1 MTEKAIFKEIW
12 SIEDAD
18 VRADRV
24 SQLAE
29 QDKELAARIQS
40 LLRYSNQFQSVFD
53 DPLIL
58 LKNQN
63 EGQKATRYSI
73 QGELA
78 RGGMGVIYTAYDSQM
93 RRNVVL
99 KCLQL
104 KHRDNFQAS
113 QRFYNEAHIAGQ
125 LQHPGI
131 APVYELGELEDGR
144 PFYCMKLVE
153 GKTLAQFLSDRCSP
167 AEKKVQSLN
176 FFLQICQTMAFAH
189 ERGII
194 HRDLKP
200 SNIMVG
206 KHGQTL
212 IMDWG
217 VAKSLVTKDDSA
229 AVADVNP
236 LQLSRADGT
245 LCHESCVGAEDHA
258 EKDHFDSSDL
268 TRHGQIVGTPGYMPP
283 EQAAGQNALVG
294 KQSDVYA
301 LGVMLFEILTGA
313 TPARTEGCF
322 SDQFESASDERNRL
336 LLDSNA
342 DIEMADL
349 ARSCLQQKPVNRPQD
364 ADAVAQA
371 MLGYFASRET
381 AVHAAQIELEKE
393 LTRNEEARKRRFSFA
408 ICIAACLGLL
418 VAGIAGTTIGF
429 YKEHQARAFADA
441 QAEDARAAKD
451 LAVTAKI
458 VADDSKAKAEA
469 RLTQLTKVNEIL
481 GAVFEN
487 LNPHK
492 SANSGK
498 PLIDL
503 LVKNLDQA
511 AKELEGDS
519 IGAPDVIASFQTKIG
534 NWYHAF
540 GFHKKAIPLFEKVA
554 RFTMAEYGFE
564 HEKTRNAR
572 CRLADSLVADN
583 QTDRANSLYLELQEF
598 HTRSK
603 TTDTQEFF
611 RIQCKLAANY
621 LAMDEKKKALEL
633 IEAYS
638 KRGLEIV
645 GVEYGQ
651 HMAQIYNFNHMP
663 DKAIEAVNLVLSK
676 MESSEG
682 NVGRVNQSDHDVE
695 TAQMLLARS
704 YLRLNQHRKALPILE
719 KLSLDFEARYGNS
732 PCSRSYIVSLS
743 LAKALQGVGRY
754 RDSIKQLNNFL
765 NLTKRKSNRL
775 RAERVFA
782 RYWLVEAYLKTGDF
796 SKALEVASR
805 IYKAEVATHGRDHL
819 GSSLSAEKLADIY
832 LLINQPGRAN
842 ALMNVAFTQ
851 NEHDLPEDVE
861 GAPLERKRF
870 KLAMVAANRG
880 ERSVAKSELKTSE
893 AFFSNME
900 DKAFNVYPM
909 FFDGLE
915 PKIWLAE
922 SLALEG
928 DKDAIPLIEDFESS
942 IKKRSARLDELISQ
956 AQLLHRAC
964 VARYVI
970 DPNET
975 LVLRLKEL
983 IEILKFEHLEGA
995 QTHLLEEARSLLGM
1009 AYLNL
1014 GKTDKAKTQ
1023 LESSFAALRSILDPP
1038 PQTNQAIIDAGER
1051 LAHFYSLNNASEDAK
1066 RVMDTIKLI
1075 EPNTK
1080 HTPVFARALIE
1091 RTLTTDSKSLQAMA
1105 VSEE

>member
-1 MTEKAIFKEIW
+1 MTDEQIFKEIW

-18 VRADRV
+18 VRADRM

-29 QDKELAARIQS
+29 QDTGLAARIRT
-40 LLRYSNQFQSVFD
+40 LLRYSDQCQSVFD
-53 DPLIL
+53 DPLIVV
-58 LKNQN
+58 KTQT
-63 EGQKATRYSI
+63 EGQKAARYSI

-153 GKTLAQFLSDRCSP
+153 GKTLAQFLSDRCSLV
-167 AEKKVQSLN
+167 EKKVQSLN

-217 VAKSLVTKDDSA
+217 VAKSLVANDVSA
-229 AVADVNP
+229 TVAEIKP
-236 LQLSRADGT
+236 AQLSRADGT
-245 LCHESCVGAEDHA
+245 LCLESCVAEEDHA
-258 EKDHFDSSDL
+258 EKDHLDSSDL

-301 LGVMLFEILTGA
+301 LGVMLFEILTRT
-313 TPARTEGCF
+313 TPARIDGRSPDE
-322 SDQFESASDERNRL
+322 FESASNDRNRL

-342 DIEMADL
+342 DLEMADL
-349 ARSCLQQKPVNRPQD
+349 ARSCLQQKPADRPRD
-364 ADAVAQA
+364 ADAVAQV
-371 MLGYFASRET
+371 MLAYFASRET

-393 LTRNEEARKRRFSFA
+393 LTRNEEARKRRFLFA

-418 VAGIAGTTIGF
+418 VAGVAGTTIGF

-451 LAVTAKI
+451 LAVNAKI

-469 RLTQLTKVNEIL
+469 RLAQLTKVNEIL

-487 LNPHK
+487 LHPHK
-492 SANSGK
+492 SARSGK

-534 NWYHAF
+534 NCYHAF
-540 GFHKKAIPLFEKVA
+540 GFHEKAVPLFEKVD
-554 RFTMAEYGFE
+554 RFNMAEYGLG
-564 HEKTRNAR
+564 HEKTINAR

-583 QTDRANSLYLELQEF
+583 QTDRANALYLELQEF

-633 IEAYS
+633 IETYS
-638 KRGLEIV
+638 KRGLEIL

-663 DKAIEAVNLVLSK
+663 DKAIEALNLVLSK

-682 NVGRVNQSDHDVE
+682 NVGRVNQSDPDVE

-732 PCSRSYIVSLS
+732 PCSKSYIVSLS

-765 NLTKRKSNRL
+765 SLTKAKSSCL
-775 RAERVFA
+775 HAERVFA

-796 SKALEVASR
+796 SKALGIAIK
-805 IYKAEVATHGRDHL
+805 IYRAEVATHGRGHFK
-819 GSSLSAEKLADIY
+819 SSLSAEKLADIY
-832 LLINQPGRAN
+832 LLLNQPSRAK
-842 ALMNVAFTQ
+842 ALLDVAFIK
-851 NEHDLPEDVE
+851 NDHDLPEDAE
-861 GAPLERKRF
+861 GAPLERKKF

-880 ERSVAKSELKTSE
+880 ERSVANSKLKTSE

-956 AQLLHRAC
+956 AQRLHRAC

-995 QTHLLEEARSLLGM
+995 QAHLLEEAKSLLGM

-1014 GKTDKAKTQ
+1014 GKTDEAKRQ
-1023 LESSFAALRSILDPP
+1023 LESSFVALRSILDPS
-1038 PQTNQAIIDAGER
+1038 PQTNQAIIDAGKR

-1066 RVMDTIKLI
+1066 RILDTIKVI
-1075 EPNTK
+1075 EPNTN
-1080 HTPVFARALIE
+1080 HTPAFSRALID
-1091 RTLTTDSKSLQAMA
+1091 RTLTTDSM
-1105 VSEE
+1105 